1 MQEGNKEGTGTFV
14 IPVSKIYQ
22 SYKQNKTLVKRT
34 PMIKSIYLSEK
45 YDAQIYLK
53 REDLQAIRSFKIRG
67 AGTAFSKLTE
77 E

>member
-1 MQEGNKEGTGTFV
+1 MQSFKNECEESAL

-22 SYKQNKTLVKRT
+22 SYKKNKTLVKRT
-34 PMIKSIYLSEK
+34 PMMKSSYLSER
-45 YDAQIYLK
+45 YEAQIYLK

-67 AGTAFSKLTE
+67 AGSAFYKLTE